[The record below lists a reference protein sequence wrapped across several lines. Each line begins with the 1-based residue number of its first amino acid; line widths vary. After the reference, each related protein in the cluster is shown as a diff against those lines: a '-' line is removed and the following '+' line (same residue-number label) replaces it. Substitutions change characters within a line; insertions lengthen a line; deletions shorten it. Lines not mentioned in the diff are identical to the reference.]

1 MSTRILYGDAL
12 ASLQTLD
19 AGSIQCCVTSPPY
32 WGLRSYL
39 PADHPLKHLEI
50 GAEKTPAEYIE
61 KLVAVFREARRVLR
75 DDGVLWLNLGD
86 SYANTKIGNTN
97 GGTSSG
103 LKRNRPN
110 SREAC
115 NARLR
120 EDMASAGPPSKEI
133 PDGAKPKDLLLIPY
147 RVALALQADG
157 WYLRASIPWVKA
169 NVMPASVTDRPTV
182 AHESI
187 FLLTKSARYFY
198 DADAVRVP
206 SAFAERSLDTPGTR
220 ATQAHAAVNGHRDS
234 SGGVGYNPAGR
245 NRRTSD
251 WWRESLEIARAE
263 IDKALASG
271 GMLSDGEGEPLGLMV
286 NTKPY
291 AEAHFAVFPPKLI
304 EPCIKAGSRAGDTV
318 LDPFGGSG
326 TVAQVCSDLGRHA
339 VLCELN
345 EANAPLAGKRTAQ
358 MGLACLFAEIA
369 AKDAAA

>member
-1 MSTRILYGDAL
+1 MTARVLYGDAL
-12 ASLQTLD
+12 VTLPTID
-19 AGSIQCCVTSPPY
+19 AGSAQCCVTSPPY

-50 GAEKTPAEYIE
+50 GAEKTPGEYIE
-61 KLVAVFREARRVLR
+61 KLVAIFQEVRRVLR

-86 SYANTKIGNTN
+86 SYADDTKWGGASGGKHAAGLHGASGIGRGRRET
-97 GGTSSG
+97 G
-103 LKRNRPN
+103 LK
-110 SREAC
+110 A
-115 NARLR
+115 
-120 EDMASAGPPSKEI
+120 
-133 PDGAKPKDLLLIPY
+133 KDLVLIPY

-187 FLLTKSARYFY
+187 FLLTKSSRYFY
-198 DADAVRVP
+198 DADAVRLP
-206 SAFAERSLDTPGTR
+206 HTMRPQRRPAGRPLDETPRPGQSKQSWPTAKRSDIGID
-220 ATQAHAAVNGHRDS
+220 G
-234 SGGVGYNPAGR
+234 NPAGR

-271 GMLSDGEGEPLGLMV
+271 GMLSDGEGDPLGLMV

-291 AEAHFAVFPPKLI
+291 AEAHFAVFPPKLV
-304 EPCIKAGSRAGDTV
+304 EPCIKAGSRLGDTV

-326 TVAQVCSDLGRHA
+326 TVAQVCADLGRHA

-345 EANAPLAGKRTAQ
+345 EANASLVEGRTAQ
-358 MGLACLFAEIA
+358 TTIFDKLTGA
-369 AKDAAA
+369 A

>member
-12 ASLQTLD
+12 TSLPTLD
-19 AGSIQCCVTSPPY
+19 AGSVQCCVTSPPY

-50 GAEKTPAEYIE
+50 GAEKTPGEYIE
-61 KLVAVFREARRVLR
+61 KLVAIFQEVRRVLR

-86 SYANTKIGNTN
+86 SYADDTKWGGASGGKHAAGLHGASGIGRGRRET
-97 GGTSSG
+97 G
-103 LKRNRPN
+103 LK
-110 SREAC
+110 A
-115 NARLR
+115 
-120 EDMASAGPPSKEI
+120 
-133 PDGAKPKDLLLIPY
+133 KDLVLIPY

-198 DADAVRVP
+198 DADAVRAP

-263 IDKALASG
+263 IDNALASG
-271 GMLSDGEGEPLGLMV
+271 GMLSDGKGDPLGLMV

-291 AEAHFAVFPPKLI
+291 AEAHFAVFPPKLV

-345 EANAPLAGKRTAQ
+345 EANAPLVGKRTAQ
-358 MGLACLFAEIA
+358 LGLAWLFAEA
-369 AKDAAA
+369 QASGGREVRS

>member
-19 AGSIQCCVTSPPY
+19 AGSVQCCVTSPPY

-50 GAEKTPAEYIE
+50 GAEKTPGEYIK
-61 KLVAVFREARRVLR
+61 KLVAVFREVRRVLR
-75 DDGVLWLNLGD
+75 NDGVLWLNLGD
-86 SYANTKIGNTN
+86 TFAGGTGIKTN
-97 GGTSSG
+97 GPQQSRNGQGVCGPRDKHPSASRSRFSG
-103 LKRNRPN
+103 VVDP
-110 SREAC
+110 C
-115 NARLR
+115 
-120 EDMASAGPPSKEI
+120 
-133 PDGAKPKDLLLIPY
+133 AKAKDLLLIPY

-234 SGGVGYNPAGR
+234 SGGVGYSQNGR

-304 EPCIKAGSRAGDTV
+304 EPCIKAGSRPGDTV
-318 LDPFGGSG
+318 IDPFGGSG
-326 TVAQVCSDLGRHA
+326 TVAQVCSELGRHS

-345 EANAPLAGKRTAQ
+345 KANAPLAGRRTAQ
-358 MGLACLFAEIA
+358 GSIFDRLALGGG
-369 AKDAAA
+369 K